1 MEIDEKIQY
10 AIENTRVIKPPRQ
23 SLSTFGS
30 TNIYYYLITQLMET
44 ANVVREGRV
53 IAAKPKIV
61 TPAYLINLDGFGGGA
76 RRYIEMMAEK
86 NPSEPGIFYSYK
98 NEPGDMNIVSE
109 PAEQILEKIE
119 QRIASHGDPLTAIIK
134 GVEEMWDVSL
144 LKFTFE
150 LTQSSVYNNVYEM
163 QRSGLFRMDN
173 RGLPEDARQYIEEL
187 FEKTT
192 GDTSYASMLV
202 KELKRWGVFA
212 DYQDRFFRLFRK

>member
-1 MEIDEKIQY
+1 MTMEIDEKIQY

-30 TNIYYYLITQLMET
+30 TNIFYYLISQLMET

-61 TPAYLINLDGFGGGA
+61 TPSYLINLDGFGGGA

-109 PAEQILEKIE
+109 PADQILEKIE

-134 GVEEMWDVSL
+134 GVEEM
-144 LKFTFE
+144 
-150 LTQSSVYNNVYEM
+150 
-163 QRSGLFRMDN
+163 
-173 RGLPEDARQYIEEL
+173 
-187 FEKTT
+187 
-192 GDTSYASMLV
+192 
-202 KELKRWGVFA
+202 
-212 DYQDRFFRLFRK
+212 